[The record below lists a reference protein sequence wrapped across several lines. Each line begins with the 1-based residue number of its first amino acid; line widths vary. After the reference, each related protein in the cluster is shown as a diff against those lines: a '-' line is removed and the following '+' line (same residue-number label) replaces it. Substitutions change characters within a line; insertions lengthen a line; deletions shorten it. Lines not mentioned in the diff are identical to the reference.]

1 MSKKLLMLIVG
12 SILIL
17 GGVGVFIYYKT
28 ASTASGTPTT
38 STFKSFFPF
47 GLGNIS
53 GTTAGD
59 NTNTNTE
66 GGDTTDGSNSDGT
79 ISKDSLKQVTT
90 YGITGANSFMV
101 MKATQTG
108 DTNTATQNASAIKF
122 IEKSNG
128 RIHQIFIEDGQ
139 SLEIDNSAIPNTYEA
154 LFSSAG
160 DSVIYRY
167 LDDTGKNIQSFLSV
181 IGMPS
186 GQYLPENIVSIS
198 SSSTS
203 SSFFYI
209 TKDENNN
216 AVGNLFTPV
225 GSKNV
230 KVFKSPFS
238 EWNTDFSGAEN
249 VYLTTKPSYNVE
261 GSVYSLNTR
270 TGIFTKILSGIKGL
284 TTKANQ
290 DNTRMIY
297 SSNEGSGPKLYVYN
311 MQSHEAK
318 DTGLYSFADKCV
330 FAFNKIDAY
339 CAIPNTSPKIQNPDL
354 WYQGLESYSDSIYK
368 VNTNTGTISL
378 IINTNV
384 KGDIDATDLFL
395 DKTENNLFFTNKK
408 DSTLWNLNLK

>member
-1 MSKKLLMLIVG
+1 MLIIG

-28 ASTASGTPTT
+28 AATTTGANTAT
-38 STFKSFFPF
+38 STFKSFLPF
-47 GLGNIS
+47 GLGNSS

-59 NTNTNTE
+59 TTNTNTV
-66 GGDTTDGSNSDGT
+66 GGDTTSGVGTDGAAPRDVLT
-79 ISKDSLKQVTT
+79 QVTT
-90 YGITGANSFMV
+90 YGVTGANSFMV
-101 MKATQTG
+101 MKATQPG

-128 RIHQIFIEDGQ
+128 HIHQIFIDDGQ
-139 SLEIDNSAIPNTYEA
+139 SSEIDNSAIPNTYEA

-160 DSVIYRY
+160 DSVVYRY
-167 LDDTGKNIQSFLSV
+167 LDDTGKNIQSFLSIV
-181 IGMPS
+181 GMPS
-186 GQYLPENIVSIS
+186 GQYLPENVISIS
-198 SSSTS
+198 SSPAN

-209 TKDENNN
+209 TKDEKNN
-216 AVGNLFTPV
+216 AVGNLFTPA

-238 EWNTDFSGAEN
+238 EWNTDFTGAEN
-249 VYLTTKPSYNVE
+249 VYLTTKPSYNTE

-270 TGIFTKILSGIKGL
+270 TGIFTKVLSGIKGL
-284 TTKANQ
+284 TTKVNQ
-290 DNTRMIY
+290 DNSRMIY
-297 SSNEGSGPKLYVYN
+297 SSNEGNGPKLYVYN
-311 MQSHEAK
+311 IQSHEIK

-339 CAIPNTSPKIQNPDL
+339 CAIPNTNPKIQNPDL
-354 WYQGLESYSDSIYK
+354 WYQGLESYSDSIFK
-368 VNTNTGTISL
+368 VNTNTGTISQV
-378 IINTNV
+378 IDTSI
-384 KGDIDATDLFL
+384 KGEIDATNLFL